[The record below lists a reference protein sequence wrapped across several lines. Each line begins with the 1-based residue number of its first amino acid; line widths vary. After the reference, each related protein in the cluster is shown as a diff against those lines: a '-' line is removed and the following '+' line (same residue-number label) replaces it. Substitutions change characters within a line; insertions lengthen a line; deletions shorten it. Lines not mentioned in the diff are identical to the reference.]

1 MDETS
6 IVIIVAIIAVF
17 IGIIINFIPTI
28 IAFKRDAA
36 SRWIIFLVNFF
47 FGWTIIVWLVT
58 LIWACE
64 GRTEK
69 QL

>member
-1 MDETS
+1 MDETQ
-6 IVIIVAIIAVF
+6 IAIIAVIVIVF
-17 IGIIINFIPTI
+17 IVTLIHFVPTI
-28 IAFKRDAA
+28 IAFKRGAA
-36 SRWIIFLVNFF
+36 SRWIIFLVNLF

-69 QL
+69 

>member
-1 MDETS
+1 MDETL

-28 IAFKRDAA
+28 IAFKRDAV

>member
-1 MDETS
+1 MDETQ
-6 IVIIVAIIAVF
+6 IVIIAVIVIAF
-17 IGIIINFIPTI
+17 IVTLIHFIPAI
-28 IAFKRDAA
+28 IAFKRGAA
-36 SRWIIFLVNFF
+36 SRWIIFLVNLF

-69 QL
+69 